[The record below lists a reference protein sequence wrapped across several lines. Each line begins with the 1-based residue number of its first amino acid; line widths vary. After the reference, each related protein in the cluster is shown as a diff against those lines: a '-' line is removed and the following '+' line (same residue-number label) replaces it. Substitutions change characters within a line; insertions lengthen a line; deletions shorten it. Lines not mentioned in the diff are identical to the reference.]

1 MINAAEVGTDSPRV
15 QMTVSL
21 YNEVAQLLQNYAR
34 MGNLL
39 DNSILIL
46 SVLTS
51 GAFWALASDALSKVF
66 GWIGA
71 VISTV
76 VTGLTIYMYT
86 SGVQRKRKKA
96 QMIFTEIGNFIVK
109 VRSQPDMTEQEFWTG
124 YKFFEAAVAYLKTGR
139 GDD

>member
-1 MINAAEVGTDSPRV
+1 MTNSADVAIQSSRV
-15 QMTVSL
+15 QQTMDL
-21 YNEVAQLLQNYAR
+21 YNEIERLLRNYAR
-34 MGNLL
+34 AGNLL

-51 GAFWALASDALSKVF
+51 GAFWALASDALPKVV

-71 VISTV
+71 VISTL

-96 QMIFTEIGNFIVK
+96 QAILSELGKFIAR
-109 VRSQPDMTEQEFWTG
+109 VRSSPNMSENEFWAG
-124 YKFFEAAVAYLKTGR
+124 YKFFEAVVTDLKFGR